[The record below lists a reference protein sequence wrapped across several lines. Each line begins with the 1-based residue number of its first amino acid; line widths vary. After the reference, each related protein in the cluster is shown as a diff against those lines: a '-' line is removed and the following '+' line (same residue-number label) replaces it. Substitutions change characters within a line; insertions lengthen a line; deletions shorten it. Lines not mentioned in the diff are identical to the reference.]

1 MSVVVGCRLLLVLSA
16 AQILKAIEV
25 RSRLVQIPENYDKT
39 TAPPLVDGKP
49 NIIKITADIFSIP
62 DFDEKD
68 EVNKFP
74 VRGMAQELL
83 EEGCGYPQC
92 RLLFAA
98 ENNGQNRSLY
108 M

>member
-68 EVNKFP
+68 EVKKFL
-74 VRGMAQELL
+74 VRGMARTTLL
-83 EEGCGYPQC
+83 SIMKAKLSKQ
-92 RLLFAA
+92 RF
-98 ENNGQNRSLY
+98 
-108 M
+108 

>member
-68 EVNKFP
+68 EVKKFL
-74 VRGMAQELL
+74 VRGMAR
-83 EEGCGYPQC
+83 PQTSHP
-92 RLLFAA
+92 L
-98 ENNGQNRSLY
+98 
-108 M
+108 